1 MQAST
6 ANTQHDRGSPV
17 PAVPPEL
24 LETVARALAAALIP
38 PPRQP
43 EPPATEQAPDFLT
56 AAQLAARLGVSRETV
71 RRLAIAGALP
81 HTVVCRGTRKTT
93 RRFPRRFAD
102 EFAASGLD
110 AADLADF
117 AAQWRARVTA
127 PSMTARQPR
136 PRTPAPPAPSRLAG
150 VTGLRAAAPTL
161 TCFSLAAAS
170 RPGPRGRSARHARSG
185 GRAWTTRSAMGSRQR
200 HLGWPGRPGPPPAA
214 DPACGRCPAGA

>member
-17 PAVPPEL
+17 PVVPAEL
-24 LETVARALAAALIP
+24 LETVARALAAVLVP

-43 EPPATEQAPDFLT
+43 APPGAEQAPDFLT

-102 EFAASGLD
+102 DFAASGLD
-110 AADLADF
+110 TTDLAVF
-117 AAQWRARVTA
+117 AARWRARVTA
-127 PSMTARQPR
+127 PGQ
-136 PRTPAPPAPSRLAG
+136 
-150 VTGLRAAAPTL
+150 
-161 TCFSLAAAS
+161 
-170 RPGPRGRSARHARSG
+170 
-185 GRAWTTRSAMGSRQR
+185 
-200 HLGWPGRPGPPPAA
+200 
-214 DPACGRCPAGA
+214 